1 MSAVDGDYAT
11 WLQSEASE
19 AVAEDSAAAA
29 KWGDLA
35 IDTRISTPLI
45 YAEDAQDEANRQLAF
60 RPGPLDVEWLRVPG
74 LHVDMIGRVVT
85 LRASKGGYEAGVDVF
100 VIAADE
106 TDKVGGTKFLVLR
119 RA

>member
-1 MSAVDGDYAT
+1 MTLVDPNYAA
-11 WLQSEASE
+11 WLQSDELEA
-19 AVAEDSAAAA
+19 AAENADAA

-35 IDTRISTPLI
+35 IDTRIATALI
-45 YAEDAQDEANRQLAF
+45 YAEDAEDEASRQLAF
-60 RPGPLDVEWLRVPG
+60 RPGPLDVEWLRVSG

-85 LRASKGGYEAGVDVF
+85 LRANKGGYEAGVDVF
-100 VIAADE
+100 VLAADE